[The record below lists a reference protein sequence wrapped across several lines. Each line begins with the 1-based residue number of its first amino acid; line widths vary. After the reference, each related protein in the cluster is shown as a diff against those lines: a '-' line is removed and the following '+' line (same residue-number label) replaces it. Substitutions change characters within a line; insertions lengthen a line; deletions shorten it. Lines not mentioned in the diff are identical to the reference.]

1 MIDAAASIYLKKY
14 LSKTTHIPRGPKSI
28 FNSIVYLFVK
38 FNCRNE
44 LTAAIN
50 ASIPVIFP
58 AHSDHF
64 ETY

>member
-1 MIDAAASIYLKKY
+1 MIDAAASIDLKKY